1 MQIRDISSQ
10 ELEMITNYGIV
21 LLQFY
26 KPSCEQSELLK
37 KEVEKISNEGLY
49 FHAVR
54 FNIEQSPSLASL
66 YNIKTTPTLLMV
78 KGEEILGRKES
89 FMTAEEIHEW
99 AHFSTIMGW

>member
-1 MQIRDISSQ
+1 MQIRDISKQ
-10 ELEMITNYGIV
+10 ELEIIGNYGIV

-26 KPSCEQSELLK
+26 KSSCEESELIK
-37 KEVEKISNEGLY
+37 KEIEKISDEGLY

-54 FNIEQSPSLASL
+54 FNIEQDLSLASL
-66 YNIKTTPTLLMV
+66 YKIEKTPTLLMV